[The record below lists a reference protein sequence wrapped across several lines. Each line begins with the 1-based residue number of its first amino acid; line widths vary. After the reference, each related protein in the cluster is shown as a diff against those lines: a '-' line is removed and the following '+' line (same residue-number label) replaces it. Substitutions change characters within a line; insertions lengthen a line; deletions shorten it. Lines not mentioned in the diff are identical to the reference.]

1 MHYLQCGLAG
11 VGPLT
16 AMINFMLKANEI
28 FFFACYGC
36 VVLEIKTEY
45 NGLQIT
51 DPYFTIKQKT
61 NQKFKVKHFTI

>member
-1 MHYLQCGLAG
+1 MK
-11 VGPLT
+11 
-16 AMINFMLKANEI
+16 F

-51 DPYFTIKQKT
+51 DPYFIHNKT
-61 NQKFKVKHFTI
+61 ENKSKV

>member
-16 AMINFMLKANEI
+16 AMINFMLKANEN

-51 DPYFTIKQKT
+51 DLYFIHNKT
-61 NQKFKVKHFTI
+61 ENKSKV